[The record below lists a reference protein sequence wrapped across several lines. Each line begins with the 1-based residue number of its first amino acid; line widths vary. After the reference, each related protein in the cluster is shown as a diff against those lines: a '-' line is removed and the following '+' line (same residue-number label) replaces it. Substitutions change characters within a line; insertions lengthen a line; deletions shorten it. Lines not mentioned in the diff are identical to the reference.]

1 MLFWHRYHAEIS
13 FENVHKIF
21 KKKNQS
27 QTKLKIKL
35 KKVIRM
41 TQFENSF
48 SFTRLLNC
56 EMYQLTDDA
65 NITGDIFQEYNRTH
79 TNRI

>member
-1 MLFWHRYHAEIS
+1 
-13 FENVHKIF
+13 
-21 KKKNQS
+21 
-27 QTKLKIKL
+27 
-35 KKVIRM
+35 M

-65 NITGDIFQEYNRTH
+65 YITGDIFKEYNRKC
-79 TNRI
+79 TNRIWTMEFVSVKLKIRLRVC